1 MEPLNID
8 SLADSFKVNE
18 EITKNKNIIKVI
30 GVGGGG
36 NNAVAHMYRQNIK
49 DVSFVVLNTD
59 KQALLNSPVPD
70 KTMIGTGL
78 GAGNKPEKA
87 REAAENDI
95 EKIRAIFDDDT
106 CMVFITA
113 GMGGGTGTGAAPIVA
128 REAKAKNIL
137 TVGIV
142 TIPFRFEGDKKILKA
157 LDGVDR
163 MAEHVDA
170 LLVINNERLTEIYG
184 DLDFLNAFGKA
195 DDTLA
200 VAASSIS
207 EIITSD
213 GYMNLDFHDVDTTL
227 RNGGAAIISSG
238 FGEGENRVTKAI
250 EDALN
255 SPLLKNRDIETSKR
269 LLFNIYYSTKA
280 EQAFKMSEAQEITDF
295 VSRINPDVDVIW
307 GVCFDDSLGEKVR
320 ITILAAGFDVTIR
333 EEEDEI
339 IHMGNRQSSLPAA
352 DKKSGGKIVFEGD
365 RSKQAAKTSTAATG
379 ATGNPDRVT
388 DLYGDK
394 YNYIILEPS
403 QMDNDM
409 VLEQLERTPT
419 YTRTRKEAEVR
430 ALTAEPETPQTPVAE
445 AVKPGNQISF

>member
-8 SLADSFKVNE
+8 SLANSFKVNE

-87 REAAENDI
+87 REAAEEDI

-339 IHMGNRQSSLPAA
+339 IHMANRQTSLPAA
-352 DKKSGGKIVFEGD
+352 DRKSGGKIVFEGD

-379 ATGNPDRVT
+379 ATGNTDRVT

-430 ALTAEPETPQTPVAE
+430 ALTAESETPQTPVAE
-445 AVKPGNQISF
+445 AVRPGNQISF